1 MAKHFS
7 KKERKQIIEQLCEIG
22 HKEFTLRGLR
32 AARIEDICRAAGI
45 SKGSFYNF
53 FPAKEQ
59 LFLAIIENRETVHRN
74 KLTQLAKEFEG
85 DESKLAHVI
94 FDAVSHSIES
104 DPFIAVMMQPGE
116 MEHLARKI
124 GPEQMAAHQQGD
136 FEFFAALTA
145 DLQSRGFFKSASPNL
160 ITELSV
166 LVFCT
171 FMQKDLLPAQ
181 MFDTSVSHLRDL
193 FQIKLVS
200 SERS

>member
-7 KKERKQIIEQLCEIG
+7 EKERQQITDQLCEIG
-22 HKEFTLRGLR
+22 HKEFTFRGLR

-53 FPAKEQ
+53 FAAKEQ
-59 LFLAIIENRETVHRN
+59 LFIAIIEKRETVHRA
-74 KLTQLAKEFEG
+74 KLTQLANAFDG
-85 DESKLAHVI
+85 DEVDLSNLI
-94 FDAVSHSIES
+94 FDAIANSIET

-136 FEFFAALTA
+136 FEFFAALTS
-145 DLQSRGFFKSASPNL
+145 DLQKRGYFKSASPNL

-171 FMQKDLLPAQ
+171 YMQKDLLPPQ
-181 MFDTSVSHLRDL
+181 MFNSSITHLRDM
-193 FQIKLVS
+193 FRTKLVG

>member
-7 KKERKQIIEQLCEIG
+7 EKERAQIIEQLCEIG

-53 FPAKEQ
+53 FQAKEQ
-59 LFLAIIENRETVHRN
+59 LFLAIIEKRETVHRD
-74 KLTQLAKEFEG
+74 KLTRLAQDFSGKEADLIG
-85 DESKLAHVI
+85 VI
-94 FDAVSHSIES
+94 FDAISSSIET

-136 FEFFAALTA
+136 FEFFASLTA
-145 DLQSRGFFKSASPNL
+145 DLQTRGYFKSASPTL

-171 FMQKDLLPAQ
+171 FMQRDLLPKE
-181 MFDTSVSHLRDL
+181 MFNTSLSHLRDL
-193 FQIKLVS
+193 FRFKLVDKGGN
-200 SERS
+200 